1 VNLGK
6 DLARGFVDDILAFV
20 LPQDLKP
27 VCILSGLS
35 SKRNSL
41 SYLLLCFR
49 FCTAFTL
56 LKGKAVCFFW
66 GALNAASLE

>member
-1 VNLGK
+1 MNLGK
-6 DLARGFVDDILAFV
+6 DVARGFVDDILAFV
-20 LPQDLKP
+20 LPQGLKP

-41 SYLLLCFR
+41 SYLLLCSR
-49 FCTAFTL
+49 LCTAFTL